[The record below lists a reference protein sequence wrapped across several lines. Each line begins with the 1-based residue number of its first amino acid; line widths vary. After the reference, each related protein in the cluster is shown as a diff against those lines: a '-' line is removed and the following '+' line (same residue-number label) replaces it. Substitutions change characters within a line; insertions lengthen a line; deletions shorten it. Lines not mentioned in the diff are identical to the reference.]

1 MIPKS
6 TITQGGLLVAFAY
19 SESGVGGAIDCKD
32 NA

>member
-6 TITQGGLLVAFAY
+6 KLTQGGLLVAFAY
-19 SESGVGGAIDCKD
+19 TESGSGGGIDCKD